1 MVIASLAP
9 MRPRAVV
16 VIPVLSLIVACSKPA
31 PLLRADVEAY
41 LRHANDWAPVEAETA
56 RTVDRILVTQFVD
69 DAEVRRQVTA
79 DLPRVVAH
87 LDRIRNY
94 RPSTSE
100 VRAVHDD
107 YVKAWVDLQRGYASV
122 LRGLDTGDASGLAAG
137 RRAMEDWRATV
148 LRTAHA
154 LRTLADRTGAPV
166 DAQGPARP

>member
-1 MVIASLAP
+1 MVIDRFAP
-9 MRPRAVV
+9 MRRRAL
-16 VIPVLSLIVACSKPA
+16 VIIALVSPLVACSKPA

-56 RTVDRILVTQFVD
+56 RTVDRILATQFVD
-69 DAEVRRQVTA
+69 DAEVRRQVTG

-107 YVKAWVDLQRGYASV
+107 YVKAWDDLQRGYTSI
-122 LRGLDTGDASGLAAG
+122 LRGLDTGEASDLAAG

-148 LRTAHA
+148 VRTAHA
-154 LRTLADRTGAPV
+154 LRTLVDETGATV
-166 DAQGPARP
+166 DAQAPARP